1 MATLREIRR
10 RISGVKNTQKIT
22 RAMKMVASAKL
33 RRAQEAVVSAR
44 PYAFRIGEL
53 LRFLLSNVDSS
64 QNPLFAPRN
73 VGKIAVIIVTADRG
87 LCGAFN
93 SNIIRA
99 ASQHIDTE
107 YSDLLKGD
115 GNVKFITVGKKGF
128 DYFNKHDYRIF
139 SKQVG
144 IFQDLDFSLAKN
156 IVGEFTGAY
165 LKGEFD
171 KVMVIYNEF
180 KSAVQQK
187 IVIEQILPIPP
198 PDKKIADEEES
209 LANIEYIFEPSSAEI
224 IEKLL
229 PKHLDFQMWK
239 ILLESSAAEQGA
251 RMAAMENATENAKE
265 MIRDLTLSYNNARQA
280 AITKEL
286 LEITGGADALKK
298 AG

>member
-1 MATLREIRR
+1 
-10 RISGVKNTQKIT
+10 
-22 RAMKMVASAKL
+22 MVASAKL

-198 PDKKIADEEES
+198 PEKKIADEEES
-209 LANIEYIFEPSSAEI
+209 VANIEYIFEPSSAEI